1 MVISLLDWLGRM
13 FRALAERLSSPPAPY
28 RQRQCAGRAWR
39 RRFPDAPADQ
49 IRTFL
54 ACLVDGM
61 AFAQTSRL
69 KFRPED
75 PVLDI
80 YKAIYG
86 GRVPFGDAMECES
99 FACNL
104 SDAFSV
110 DLDVVQQ
117 CWRADVTLGE
127 LFEGVVLRRAG

>member
-1 MVISLLDWLGRM
+1 MAISVVRWVKRVLD
-13 FRALAERLSSPPAPY
+13 ALAERLTAPPAPY
-28 RQRQCAGRAWR
+28 RDRECTGRAWR

-49 IRTFL
+49 IRAFL
-54 ACLVDGM
+54 DCLVDGM
-61 AFAQTSRL
+61 AFSRTARL
-69 KFRPED
+69 KFRPEG
-75 PVLDI
+75 PVMDI

-104 SDAFSV
+104 SDAFAA
-110 DLDVVQQ
+110 DIDFVQRT
-117 CWRADVTLGE
+117 WRDDVTLGD

>member
-1 MVISLLDWLGRM
+1 MLSWLKRSLL
-13 FRALAERLSSPPAPY
+13 ALAERLTAPPAPY
-28 RQRQCAGRAWR
+28 RDRECAGRAWR
-39 RRFPDAPADQ
+39 RRFPEAPADQ

-61 AFAQTSRL
+61 AFSQASRL

-75 PVLDI
+75 PVHDI
-80 YKAIYG
+80 YTAIYG

-99 FACNL
+99 FAFNL
-104 SDAFSV
+104 SAAFSV
-110 DLDVVQQ
+110 DMALVQQ
-117 CWRADVTLGE
+117 CWRGDVTLGE